1 MDKTQKKLFRS
12 YIMRSN
18 YENERALAKEV
29 LNITGVSFSRK
40 VNGHNEFTALEI
52 QKLKEKLNS
61 PDKDVIAI
69 FLR

>member
-29 LNITGVSFSRK
+29 LNITGVSFSSK
-40 VNGHNEFTALEI
+40 VTGHNEFTALEI
-52 QKLKEKLNS
+52 QKLKEKLNI

>member
-40 VNGHNEFTALEI
+40 VNGHNEFTDLEI
-52 QKLKEKLNS
+52 QKMKEKLNIR
-61 PDKDVIAI
+61 DKDVIAI

>member
-1 MDKTQKKLFRS
+1 
-12 YIMRSN
+12 MRSN
-18 YENERALAKEV
+18 YENERVLAKEV

-52 QKLKEKLNS
+52 QKLKEKLNI

>member
-1 MDKTQKKLFRS
+1 MDKTQKNLFRS

-18 YENERALAKEV
+18 YENERVLAKEV
-29 LNITGVSFSRK
+29 LNITGPSFSRK
-40 VNGHNEFTALEI
+40 VNGHNEFTAVEI
-52 QKLKEKLNS
+52 QKLQEKLGI